1 MKEQLMQEPNLVLK
15 KVCLYKEKEKI
26 IMKIQWMSQYNIPI
40 YSKIQRIY
48 LTGIIMIEKKV
59 DVVINFWKVYC

>member
-1 MKEQLMQEPNLVLK
+1 MKEQLMQELNLVLK